1 MKYEGE
7 ENLEIL
13 KLAENYNSFL
23 VNQVW
28 EKCQKFAGTSQIVD
42 FGSGTR
48 YLTALIEEKFGQEIL
63 CVEPAENL
71 KKFYVNKRVYNTLSD
86 LPDGCIDY
94 IYSLNVLEHIKND
107 QEIVDLCYQKLK
119 PGGRLFLY
127 VPAYPVLFSSM
138 DKKVGHFRRYSK
150 CRLRKLFGDQNKW
163 RHCRLTYCDFLGFFM
178 ALLFKIIG
186 NKEGKI
192 RGSHIKFY
200 DSFVFPLSRL
210 LDRLTG
216 GKLLGKNLLL
226 IVEKK
231 D

>member
-1 MKYEGE
+1 MRYEGE

-42 FGSGTR
+42 FGSGAR
-48 YLTALIEEKFGQEIL
+48 YLTALLEEKFGQEIL

-71 KKFYVNKRVYNTLSD
+71 KKFYVNRWACESLSD
-86 LPDGCIDY
+86 LPDRQVFY
-94 IYSLNVLEHIKND
+94 IYFLNVL
-107 QEIVDLCYQKLK
+107 VY
-119 PGGRLFLY
+119 
-127 VPAYPVLFSSM
+127 
-138 DKKVGHFRRYSK
+138 
-150 CRLRKLFGDQNKW
+150 
-163 RHCRLTYCDFLGFFM
+163 
-178 ALLFKIIG
+178 
-186 NKEGKI
+186 
-192 RGSHIKFY
+192 IKFY

-226 IVEKK
+226 ILEKK